1 MLSTHILSFLGGVCF
16 GLLCILWT
24 ETAEQAARQLVARAA
39 YGSLAMLASKHSKAT
54 TPVPKSTATSRNTSE
69 SILQWGHPGPISD
82 DLLRDEY
89 MANFNRRDRLPNW
102 VAEHLDI
109 FSLTAGEGVDR
120 SRSAFAA
127 DPDIP
132 TMFRAQLKDYIAS
145 GFDRGH
151 QAPAADAVYTQE
163 AMDQTFYLTNMAP
176 QVGIGF
182 NRHCKCSFNWAYV
195 EEFVR
200 DLVGPYTD
208 VWVWTGPLFLPQKG
222 VDNKFYMK
230 YQVLGNPPSIAVPTH
245 FYKVVLAQMNM
256 TDTTYST
263 AAFLLPNQ
271 AIPIATHL
279 TQFKVAKEL
288 IERASGL
295 TFLTEKVTKMVRDLC
310 TEVVC
315 DIKPGRP

>member
-24 ETAEQAARQLVARAA
+24 ENAEQVTRQLVARAA
-39 YGSLAMLASKHSKAT
+39 YGTLAMLTSRQSKAT
-54 TPVPKSTATSRNTSE
+54 PLEAKPIATSRNTSE

-82 DLLRDEY
+82 DLHRDEY

-127 DPDIP
+127 DPNIP
-132 TMFRAQLKDYIAS
+132 TMFRAQLKDYIGS

-182 NRHCKCSFNWAYV
+182 NRHYWAYV

-200 DLVGPYTD
+200 DLVGPYID
-208 VWVWTGPLFLPQKG
+208 VWVWTGPVFLPQKG
-222 VDNKFYMK
+222 EDNKYYMK
-230 YQVLGNPPSIAVPTH
+230 YQVIGNPPSIAVPTH
-245 FYKVVLAQMNM
+245 FYKIVLAQKNL

-271 AIPIATHL
+271 AIPIPTHL

-295 TFLTEKVTKMVRDLC
+295 TFLTKNVTKLVRDLC